1 MLDMYNGAFDRYV
14 WKLVGKRELY
24 IPYNS
29 YRLSDGRDKYAQLL
43 TPKFFNPADT
53 RYELHRVW
61 QIEATERDG
70 KRHSFGTRTFYVD
83 EDSWNVV
90 LVENEDHDGRLWR
103 FQEIGRAHAEL
114 QSLMRI
120 SYA

>member
-1 MLDMYNGAFDRYV
+1 MFRVPPVGYDQPFPGSEGLLFLDMLDMYNGAFDRYV

-61 QIEATERDG
+61 QIEAHERDKSEERRVG
-70 KRHSFGTRTFYVD
+70 KGG
-83 EDSWNVV
+83 DSMCRSRW
-90 LVENEDHDGRLWR
+90 WP
-103 FQEIGRAHAEL
+103 
-114 QSLMRI
+114 S
-120 SYA
+120 